1 MAGIVVGVAG
11 AIRPPRGGEEIPLLD
26 DAGGRS
32 RHGVCMIW
40 AILAL
45 IGVPLWLCA
54 IGILTLVMRNREL
67 RKRPGNVP
75 VRVRPAGKTRWM
87 PAHALWVSDVLAY
100 RGSPAAWKEGLFR
113 VTAAS
118 ERPADAEERKHLR
131 RIGGDPVIATL
142 TVDDGETT
150 RRIDVAARA
159 SDALTLLGP
168 YAANA
173 LAKTETAVH

>member
-1 MAGIVVGVAG
+1 
-11 AIRPPRGGEEIPLLD
+11 
-26 DAGGRS
+26 
-32 RHGVCMIW
+32 MIW
-40 AILAL
+40 AILAV

-54 IGILTLVMRNREL
+54 IGILTLVVRNRAL
-67 RKRPGNVP
+67 RTRPGNVP
-75 VRVRPAGKTRWM
+75 VRVRPAGKTRWT

-131 RIGGDPVIATL
+131 RIGDDPVIATL
-142 TVDDGETT
+142 TIEDGETT
-150 RRIDVAARA
+150 RQIDVAARA
-159 SDALTLLGP
+159 SEALTLLGP

>member
-1 MAGIVVGVAG
+1 
-11 AIRPPRGGEEIPLLD
+11 
-26 DAGGRS
+26 
-32 RHGVCMIW
+32 MIW

-45 IGVPLWLCA
+45 LGVPLWLCA
-54 IGILTLVMRNREL
+54 VAILTLVMRNRQL
-67 RKRPGNVP
+67 RKRPGNIP
-75 VRVRPAGKTRWM
+75 VRVRRAGKKRWT

-131 RIGGDPVIATL
+131 RIGDDPMIATL

-150 RRIDVAARA
+150 RQIDVAARA

-173 LAKTETAVH
+173 LAKTKTAVH

>member
-1 MAGIVVGVAG
+1 
-11 AIRPPRGGEEIPLLD
+11 L
-26 DAGGRS
+26 
-32 RHGVCMIW
+32 CTIW
-40 AILAL
+40 AILAIL
-45 IGVPLWLCA
+45 GVPLWLCA
-54 IGILTLVMRNREL
+54 IGILTLVMRNKEL

-118 ERPADAEERKHLR
+118 ERSADAEERKHLR
-131 RIGGDPVIATL
+131 RIGDDPVIATL
-142 TVDDGETT
+142 AVEDGE
-150 RRIDVAARA
+150 RAHQIDVAARA

-173 LAKTETAVH
+173 VAKAKAALH

>member
-1 MAGIVVGVAG
+1 
-11 AIRPPRGGEEIPLLD
+11 
-26 DAGGRS
+26 
-32 RHGVCMIW
+32 MIW

-45 IGVPLWLCA
+45 LGVPLWLCA
-54 IGILTLVMRNREL
+54 IAILTLVMRNREL
-67 RKRPGNVP
+67 RKRPGNIP
-75 VRVRPAGKTRWM
+75 VRVRPPGKTRWM

-118 ERPADAEERKHLR
+118 ERSADAEERKHLR
-131 RIGGDPVIATL
+131 RIGDDPVIATL

-150 RRIDVAARA
+150 RQIDVAAR
-159 SDALTLLGP
+159 SSEALTLLGP

-173 LAKTETAVH
+173 VAKTETAAHPTRAR